1 MPPAVASQKS
11 EWGIELS
18 CWPVKKI
25 WWDLTTRS
33 SDAGNRPATTA
44 SACVKRVQYSSHS
57 GANLG
62 TIIHSPLG
70 SVSIQCDY
78 RDRLDVPQS
87 FVTTLDD
94 ILGPRGFIPYQDK
107 VINEFPPRSMVKDIL
122 CTPKT
127 VEIWQKTDD
136 IPSLNARLCQP

>member
-1 MPPAVASQKS
+1 MWV
-11 EWGIELS
+11 
-18 CWPVKKI
+18 
-25 WWDLTTRS
+25 
-33 SDAGNRPATTA
+33 SDR
-44 SACVKRVQYSSHS
+44 
-57 GANLG
+57 
-62 TIIHSPLG
+62 TIIHSPCVAL
-70 SVSIQCDY
+70 SIQCDY

-122 CTPKT
+122 CTSKT

-136 IPSLNARLCQP
+136 IQSLNARLCQP